1 MKRSSKRLWSVLL
14 TLAMLL
20 SIAPVSAY
28 AAGTWWGWLGGDTES
43 YSSGSYDAY
52 YYMLLPSFTQG
63 DDSRDTADFNF
74 VGKGSVASYIGL
86 PNGQS
91 KNNTIAINAGN
102 KGYMIVPPVNVK
114 QHFSDGNGNSRN
126 ITTYPNVVYDD
137 ITYVYRG
144 NPGADSERYTYS
156 IEWYRYSSSPGYN
169 IGDNFSVSPSEY
181 DGFTW
186 HVDGYVKLSD
196 KYTVTYMVKFPGSE
210 EYSNVSAEGEPANN
224 AYVVYVNEN
233 SNYTFSQITAPEMEQ
248 TLEESGPSGT
258 TVTYRFNGWYYDE
271 GCTSKVDDRAKI
283 TDDIVVYGKYVTEN
297 VSGSSYLNIK
307 VFLDG
312 VPVALS
318 ETTGDPNYWKNY
330 ITNVT
335 NVPSTAAVRVD
346 GVDDNGLLK
355 CTFDYTNFNSADL
368 AITPSSSYVLQG
380 VYGTFIYG
388 MYGWYPP
395 KIESTYWNIDNV
407 QGGSTLTVYLSTPY
421 TVQYHLDG
429 PAAEL
434 PTDDDVYVAVKG
446 LDDFTAPDFTGL
458 SSASSVEEKNV
469 GKAGGW
475 VDNRLNYELEL
486 EGVPTGYTGWY
497 KTDSY
502 KDMHKASYEDTAIA
516 TAAGADNVVHC
527 YGKKN
532 TYTVSYQLTS
542 TENPTDCTLPAEAS
556 HYAGDSVDVAAP
568 LITDDT
574 EKNGVSGTWAFNGWT
589 STDVTVTDGKFT
601 MPAKDVKFTG
611 SWKFTANTHS
621 ITINYVDEDSGILK
635 TAYSTTQNDGYNYS
649 FTVSSDASGYIPF
662 FINKGDSQYVFDHF
676 AAGSAALSGT
686 LKDDVTITA
695 VYLLDSDNDGT
706 PDAYEATVTYKVVN
720 GTWSNDTSADKTEKF
735 NIKTFDRETNTWKA
749 NDPTLGDTIPT
760 GMKPGKDYLSDGASW
775 NTTISP
781 NTEVTGNVTYTYTFR
796 TEKAPGLSVEKSVVS
811 INNVAQPATGTLTAI
826 AGDVIEYKIVIT
838 NTGNVP
844 LAGVQVSDSLWT
856 AGMKINVGGKVE
868 QLTDTAYTI
877 GELAVDG
884 SVTISYTYTVTT
896 VKDSG
901 TTLTNTATASASGVE
916 EIKAEATVYINGAV
930 TITPADITIYM
941 GGNGGYDAVVGT
953 DGNATI
959 SNSMPRPLFYVSV
972 PEGTDPDNL
981 TLKGNDDREWR
992 FEEAGLDANRVS
1004 LFYINSTG
1012 YGDQD
1017 PVRVQYSRD
1026 GEVYVEDEFDPAVV
1040 QELYTEYDI
1049 SIYSGRVTSV
1059 WAEFKIGSIT
1069 TRHSVASETGTLRVR
1084 AVEDGGE
1091 DKNPV
1096 VDVTTMPPAG
1106 PLQPGEA
1113 AITAPEDTT
1122 YTLNDTTVPV
1132 NADGVGLLFDS
1143 IIDDSDADRTAAL
1156 IAAIETKYDLSIG
1169 SENYQ
1174 AQYLDLVDAQNGN
1187 AWVKASGNV
1196 TVYWAYPEGTDEN
1209 TEFTLYHFTNLHRD
1223 GQNSGFDLDDIN
1235 AGNITEVTVELG
1247 EYGIAFDV
1255 ESGGFSPF
1263 VLAWETPEPDEPD
1276 GPDIPPY
1283 IPPVTPSEPDYK
1295 PEWLNTEDHYAYII
1309 GYEDGTVRPYGSIT
1323 RAETAT
1329 IFFRL
1334 LTDEAREECW
1344 TETNSYTDVSRGDW
1358 YNTAVSTLSRLGIL
1372 GGYEDGTFRPNSGI
1386 TRAEFAKIA
1395 VSFFEYEG
1403 IEAENVFT
1411 DVAHGSWYE
1420 DFVAAAAEIGLI
1432 EGYEDGSFRPESG
1445 ITRAEACTIINRTL
1459 GRAPDKGHLLPES
1472 EMLTW
1477 PDNPESAW
1485 YYAQIQEAT
1494 NSHEYKWLGDIEQ
1507 WLEKLPERDWAE
1519 LE

>member
-28 AAGTWWGWLGGDTES
+28 AAGPWWDWLGGDTES

-63 DDSRDTADFNF
+63 EDSRDPANFNF
-74 VGKGSVASYIGL
+74 VGRGSVAGYIGP
-86 PNGQS
+86 PNGQYAGS
-91 KNNTIAINAGN
+91 TIRITPSNSGWMDTPAVDKEQNFGN
-102 KGYMIVPPVNVK
+102 VT
-114 QHFSDGNGNSRN
+114 R
-126 ITTYPNVVYDD
+126 TTYPDVEYDGK
-137 ITYVYRG
+137 TYVYKG
-144 NPGADSERYTYS
+144 SSKNTGEQHTYE

-169 IGDNFSVSPSEY
+169 IGDSSFEPTEY
-181 DGFTW
+181 GGYTW

-196 KYTVTYMVKFPGSE
+196 MYTVTYMVKFPGSE

-271 GCTSKVDDRAKI
+271 GCTSKVDDRAII

-307 VFLDG
+307 VFLNG

-407 QGGSTLTVYLSTPY
+407 QGGSTLTVYLNTPY
-421 TVQYHLDG
+421 TVQYHLDDS
-429 PAAEL
+429 AAVP
-434 PTDDDVYVAVKG
+434 PTDDDIYVAVKG
-446 LDDFTAPDFTGL
+446 LDNFTAPDFTGL
-458 SSASSVEEKNV
+458 SQNSTVDEKNA
-469 GKAGGW
+469 GKEGGW
-475 VDNRLNYELEL
+475 VDNSLNYELEL
-486 EGVPTGYTGWY
+486 KPVPTGYTGWY
-497 KTDSY
+497 TTADGDTEHEDSY
-502 KDMHKASYEDTAIA
+502 EGAAIE
-516 TAAGADNVVHC
+516 TAAKNSGENTPTIIECFGKTAKVNV
-527 YGKKN
+527 
-532 TYTVSYQLTS
+532 TYTITGTEKPEDNTVSNMPENTQVYVGSNVTAGRVPTTTS
-542 TENPTDCTLPAEAS
+542 TTNGDKQGSWSFSGWKTEDETENVQE
-556 HYAGDSVDVAAP
+556 DV
-568 LITDDT
+568 
-574 EKNGVSGTWAFNGWT
+574 E
-589 STDVTVTDGKFT
+589 
-601 MPAKDVKFTG
+601 FTG
-611 SWKFTANTHS
+611 YWTFTANTP
-621 ITINYVDEDSGILK
+621 
-635 TAYSTTQNDGYNYS
+635 A
-649 FTVSSDASGYIPF
+649 
-662 FINKGDSQYVFDHF
+662 
-676 AAGSAALSGT
+676 
-686 LKDDVTITA
+686 
-695 VYLLDSDNDGT
+695 
-706 PDAYEATVTYKVVN
+706 
-720 GTWSNDTSADKTEKF
+720 
-735 NIKTFDRETNTWKA
+735 
-749 NDPTLGDTIPT
+749 
-760 GMKPGKDYLSDGASW
+760 
-775 NTTISP
+775 
-781 NTEVTGNVTYTYTFR
+781 
-796 TEKAPGLSVEKSVVS
+796 LSVEKSVVS
-811 INNVAQPATGTLTAI
+811 INNVAQPATGTPTAI

-844 LAGVQVSDSLWT
+844 LTGVQVSDSLWK
-856 AGMKINVGGKVE
+856 AGMTINVGGEVE
-868 QLTDTAYTI
+868 PLTDTAHTI
-877 GELAVDG
+877 GELAVGG

-896 VKDSG
+896 VTDSG
-901 TTLTNTATASASGVE
+901 TTLTNTATASASGIQ
-916 EIKAEATVYINGAV
+916 EIKDEVTVGVNGAV

-941 GGNGGYDAVVGT
+941 GGDGGYDAVVGT
-953 DGNATI
+953 DGNATS

-981 TLKGNDDREWR
+981 TLKGNDGREWR

-1012 YGDQD
+1012 YEDQD

-1026 GEVYVEDEFDPAVV
+1026 GAVYVEDEFDPVDV
-1040 QELYTEYDI
+1040 GELYTEYDI
-1049 SIYSGRVTSV
+1049 SIYRGSVTSV
-1059 WAEFKIGSIT
+1059 WAEYKINDIV
-1069 TRHSVASETGTLRVR
+1069 TRHSVVSRPGTLRVR

-1096 VDVTTMPPAG
+1096 VGVTTMPPAE

-1187 AWVKASGNV
+1187 AWVKASGKV

-1223 GQNSGFDLDDIN
+1223 GQNSGFNLDDIN
-1235 AGNITEVTVELG
+1235 ADDITEVTVELG

-1334 LTDEAREECW
+1334 LTDEAREEYW

-1485 YYAQIQEAT
+1485 YYAQMQEAT
-1494 NSHEYKWLGDIEQ
+1494 NSHEYKWLGAIEQ
-1507 WLEKLPERDWAE
+1507 WTAKLPERDWTA
-1519 LE
+1519 